1 MAIVINLFAG
11 PGVGKSTTAARIF
24 AELKLKG
31 VNCEMALEFAKDK
44 VWEESFKTMDDQIY
58 IFGKQ
63 FHKIWRLKDKVDV
76 IICDSPL
83 PISIVYDKEN
93 SEAFHTLIMEQ
104 FNKFT
109 NFNYLLERGGEYQT
123 EGRVQTEDE
132 AKEVDK
138 TVKRTLDEQGIKYT
152 ALPIE
157 GAYQKIIDDIVKN
170 LKYYTRQNLTI
181 VNE

>member
-11 PGVGKSTTAARIF
+11 PGVGKSTTAARVF

-93 SEAFHTLIMEQ
+93 SQAFHQLIMEQ

-123 EGRVQTEDE
+123 EGRVQTEEE
-132 AKEVDK
+132 AKEVDMV
-138 TVKRTLDEQGIKYT
+138 VKQVLDENKIKYT
-152 ALPIE
+152 AIPID
-157 GAYQKIIDDIVKN
+157 GAYQRITDEIMRE

>member
-24 AELKLKG
+24 AELKLLG

-93 SEAFHTLIMEQ
+93 SQAFHTLIMEQ

-109 NFNYLLERGGEYQT
+109 NFNYLLERGSEYQT
-123 EGRVQTEDE
+123 EGRLQTEEE
-132 AKEVDK
+132 AKEVDE
-138 TVKRTLDEQGIKYT
+138 TVKRVLDEQGIKYT
-152 ALPIE
+152 TLPID
-157 GAYQKIIDDIVKN
+157 GAYKRITDEIMRE
-170 LKYYTRQNLTI
+170 LKYYTRQELTI
-181 VNE
+181 END

>member
-1 MAIVINLFAG
+1 MAIVVNLFAG

-24 AELKLKG
+24 AELKMHG

-104 FNKFT
+104 FNKFD
-109 NFNYLLERGGEYQT
+109 NYNILLKRSGEYQK
-123 EGRVQTEDE
+123 EGRVQTEEE
-132 AKEVDK
+132 AKEVD
-138 TVKRTLDEQGIKYT
+138 E
-152 ALPIE
+152 
-157 GAYQKIIDDIVKN
+157 IVKKV
-170 LKYYTRQNLTI
+170 LKDYNI
-181 VNE
+181 VHRVMPIDGAAMKITERILEELKNK

>member
-1 MAIVINLFAG
+1 MAIVVNLFAG

-24 AELKLKG
+24 AELKMHG

-104 FNKFT
+104 FNKFD
-109 NFNYLLERGGEYQT
+109 NYNVLLTRSGEYQK
-123 EGRVQTEDE
+123 EGRVQTEEE
-132 AKEVDK
+132 AKEVD
-138 TVKRTLDEQGIKYT
+138 E
-152 ALPIE
+152 
-157 GAYQKIIDDIVKN
+157 IVKKV
-170 LKYYTRQNLTI
+170 LKDYNI
-181 VNE
+181 VHRVMPIDGAAMKITEKILEELKNK

>member
-24 AELKLKG
+24 AELKLMG

-76 IICDSPL
+76 IITDSPL

-93 SEAFHTLIMEQ
+93 SKAFHELIMEQ
-104 FNKFT
+104 FNKFN
-109 NFNYLLERGGEYQT
+109 NFNFLIERGTDYQ
-123 EGRVQTEDE
+123 EAGRVQTEEE

-138 TVKRTLDEQGIKYT
+138 VVKNVLDENKIDYT
-152 ALPIE
+152 TLPIE
-157 GAYQKIIDDIVKN
+157 GAAKHISGLILNVLEETDK
-170 LKYYTRQNLTI
+170 L
-181 VNE
+181 

>member
-24 AELKLKG
+24 AELKLMG

-76 IICDSPL
+76 IITDSPL

-93 SEAFHTLIMEQ
+93 SQAFHTLIMEQ

-109 NFNYLLERGGEYQT
+109 NFNFLLERGSEYQT
-123 EGRVQTEDE
+123 EGRVQTEEE
-132 AKEVDK
+132 AKEVDN
-138 TVKRTLDEQGIKYT
+138 TVKRVLDENGIKYT
-152 ALPIE
+152 TLPID
-157 GAYQKIIDDIVKN
+157 GAYSVITDFIMRE
-170 LKYYTRQNLTI
+170 LKYYTKQNLTI
-181 VNE
+181 INE

>member
-138 TVKRTLDEQGIKYT
+138 TVKRVLDEQGIKYT

>member
-11 PGVGKSTTAARIF
+11 PGVGKSTTAAKVF
-24 AELKLKG
+24 AELKMRN

-104 FNKFT
+104 FNKFENY
-109 NFNYLLERGGEYQT
+109 NFLLERGGEYQT
-123 EGRVQTEDE
+123 EGRVQTEEE
-132 AKEVDK
+132 AREVDK
-138 TVKRTLDEQGIKYT
+138 VVKNVLDTYGINHM

-157 GAYQKIIDDIVKN
+157 GAANKITDFVLKIIK
-170 LKYYTRQNLTI
+170 K
-181 VNE
+181 

>member
-1 MAIVINLFAG
+1 MTIVVNLFAG

-24 AELKLKG
+24 AELKMHG

-104 FNKFT
+104 FNKFD
-109 NFNYLLERGGEYQT
+109 NYNVLLTRSGEYQK
-123 EGRVQTEDE
+123 EGRVQTEKE
-132 AKEVDK
+132 AKKVD
-138 TVKRTLDEQGIKYT
+138 E
-152 ALPIE
+152 
-157 GAYQKIIDDIVKN
+157 IVKKV
-170 LKYYTRQNLTI
+170 LKDYNI
-181 VNE
+181 VHRVMPIDGAAMKITEKILEELKNK

>member
-11 PGVGKSTTAARIF
+11 PGVGKSTTAARVF

-76 IICDSPL
+76 IITDSPL

-93 SEAFHTLIMEQ
+93 SQAFHTLIMEQ

-109 NFNYLLERGGEYQT
+109 NFNFLLERGGEYQT
-123 EGRVQTEDE
+123 EGRVQTEEE

-138 TVKRTLDEQGIKYT
+138 TVKRVLDEQNIKYSV
-152 ALPIE
+152 LPID
-157 GAYQKIIDDIVKN
+157 GAYNVITDFVMN
-170 LKYYTRQNLTI
+170 ELKYYTKQNLTI
-181 VNE
+181 IND

>member
-1 MAIVINLFAG
+1 MAIVVNLFAG

-24 AELKLKG
+24 AELKMHG

-93 SEAFHTLIMEQ
+93 SEAFHALIMEQ
-104 FNKFT
+104 FNKFD
-109 NFNYLLERGGEYQT
+109 NYNVLLTRSGEYQK
-123 EGRVQTEDE
+123 EGRIQTEEE
-132 AKEVDK
+132 AKEVD
-138 TVKRTLDEQGIKYT
+138 E
-152 ALPIE
+152 
-157 GAYQKIIDDIVKN
+157 IVKKV
-170 LKYYTRQNLTI
+170 LKDYNIFHRVMPIDGAAMKIAEKILEELKNK
-181 VNE
+181 

>member
-11 PGVGKSTTAARIF
+11 PGVGKSTNAAKIF
-24 AELKLKG
+24 AELKMRG

-93 SEAFHTLIMEQ
+93 SKAFHELIMEQ
-104 FNKFT
+104 FNKFNNL
-109 NFNYLLERGGEYQT
+109 NFYLKRSAVYQKEGRLQT
-123 EGRVQTEDE
+123 EEE
-132 AKEVDK
+132 AKKVDK
-138 TVKRTLDEQGIKYT
+138 VVESVLIDYKIPFMTLDIDNAANSIVEIVLDELIK
-152 ALPIE
+152 
-157 GAYQKIIDDIVKN
+157 QK
-170 LKYYTRQNLTI
+170 
-181 VNE
+181 E

>member
-1 MAIVINLFAG
+1 MAIVVNLFAG

-24 AELKLKG
+24 AELKMHG

-104 FNKFT
+104 FNKFD
-109 NFNYLLERGGEYQT
+109 NYNILLKRSGEYQK
-123 EGRVQTEDE
+123 EGRVQTEEE
-132 AKEVDK
+132 AKEVD
-138 TVKRTLDEQGIKYT
+138 E
-152 ALPIE
+152 
-157 GAYQKIIDDIVKN
+157 IVKKV
-170 LKYYTRQNLTI
+170 LKDYNI
-181 VNE
+181 VHRVMPIDGAAMKITEKILEELKNK

>member
-1 MAIVINLFAG
+1 MAIVVNLFAG

-24 AELKLKG
+24 AELKMHG

-44 VWEESFKTMDDQIY
+44 VWEESFKTIDDQIY

-104 FNKFT
+104 FNKFD
-109 NFNYLLERGGEYQT
+109 NYNVLLTRSCEYQK
-123 EGRVQTEDE
+123 EGRIQTEEE
-132 AKEVDK
+132 AKGVDEM
-138 TVKRTLDEQGIKYT
+138 VKKVLKDYNIVHRVM
-152 ALPIE
+152 PID
-157 GAYQKIIDDIVKN
+157 GAAMKITERILEELKN
-170 LKYYTRQNLTI
+170 K
-181 VNE
+181 